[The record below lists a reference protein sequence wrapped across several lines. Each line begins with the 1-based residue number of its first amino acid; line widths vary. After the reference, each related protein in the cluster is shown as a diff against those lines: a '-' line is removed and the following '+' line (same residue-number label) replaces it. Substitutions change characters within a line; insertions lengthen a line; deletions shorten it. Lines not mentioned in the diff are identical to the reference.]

1 MKRFKFFA
9 LATLALGI
17 AGPATL
23 AARDLRD
30 VRHDYARV
38 DSMRDDMARDQARL
52 NEDIRCGRTE
62 AAAADARDLARDQKT
77 AQWQRSDVRQDNR
90 YNDSRNNGY
99 NRSYR

>member
-23 AARDLRD
+23 SAKDWRD

-62 AAAADARDLARDQKT
+62 AAARDARDLARDQHNL
-77 AQWQRSDVRQDNR
+77 QYQRRDIRQDVR
-90 YNDSRNNGY
+90 YSRN
-99 NRSYR
+99 YR

>member
-38 DSMRDDMARDQARL
+38 DSMRDDMARDRARL
-52 NEDIRCGRTE
+52 QEDIRCGRTE
-62 AAAADARDLARDQKT
+62 AAARDARDLARDQK
-77 AQWQRSDVRQDNR
+77 AMQWQRRDIRQDNR
-90 YNDSRNNGY
+90 YSY
-99 NRSYR
+99 TRSYR

>member
-38 DSMRDDMARDQARL
+38 DSMRDDIARDQARL
-52 NEDIRCGRTE
+52 QEDIRCGNAE
-62 AAAADARDLARDQKT
+62 AAARDARDLARDQKIM
-77 AQWQRSDVRQDNR
+77 QWQRRDIRQDNR
-90 YNDSRNNGY
+90 S
-99 NRSYR
+99 SYTRAYR

>member
-23 AARDLRD
+23 SAQDWRDT
-30 VRHDYARV
+30 RHDYARV

-52 NEDIRCGRTE
+52 QEDIRCGNSE
-62 AAAADARDLARDQKT
+62 AAARDARDLAKDQHNTQYQRRDI
-77 AQWQRSDVRQDNR
+77 RQDYR
-90 YNDSRNNGY
+90 STRN
-99 NRSYR
+99 YR